1 MNIRRPAKARI
12 NSVKTLPRLSLDFVD
27 ISHTVYPI
35 AAPKFEREVRA
46 ETSGRVEIRGKNAND
61 IRRHEMPAATPKLR
75 RSATVYSSA
84 LSRVNGQS
92 IQGAR
97 NE

>member
-1 MNIRRPAKARI
+1 
-12 NSVKTLPRLSLDFVD
+12 
-27 ISHTVYPI
+27 
-35 AAPKFEREVRA
+35 
-46 ETSGRVEIRGKNAND
+46 
-61 IRRHEMPAATPKLR
+61 MPAATPKLR

-97 NE
+97 K